1 MKMPE
6 QIEPQLTR
14 REAWL
19 GRCYLP
25 IHIFVLPILLAVFPR
40 VTGIPLSPV
49 RSNVLYYAISAV
61 YVLVCMAPFLRRT
74 LEPFCEYPGWCV
86 WSAVSGYFLYIFF
99 SWIVSLA
106 AVLLAGENASPP
118 GNAVIAELL
127 RANPRAIFPVVA
139 LLAPLVEETLFRGAL
154 FGGALAGGRR
164 ITGYVVSTVLFA
176 LYHVWQ
182 LPFTGYGWGA
192 LLYGLIYLP
201 AGLVLAR
208 TYEMSGSLW
217 TSMLL
222 HAVINTLSML
232 VLLRM

>member
-1 MKMPE
+1 M
-6 QIEPQLTR
+6 
-14 REAWL
+14 
-19 GRCYLP
+19 
-25 IHIFVLPILLAVFPR
+25 
-40 VTGIPLSPV
+40 
-49 RSNVLYYAISAV
+49 
-61 YVLVCMAPFLRRT
+61 
-74 LEPFCEYPGWCV
+74 
-86 WSAVSGYFLYIFF
+86 
-99 SWIVSLA
+99 
-106 AVLLAGENASPP
+106 
-118 GNAVIAELL
+118 
-127 RANPRAIFPVVA
+127 
-139 LLAPLVEETLFRGAL
+139 EETLFRGAL